1 MIRSFAFNLYF
12 YALTVLTALIGIVMV
27 PIPTPVLLRS
37 LLHRWAQAVVWGM
50 RWIGGM
56 KVEVRGREFLPK
68 KGPVLLANKHHA
80 EVDGVLLAALI
91 PGIAFVAMQ
100 ELFRIPLIGAILYRL
115 QMIRVDTCGG
125 GKERENLAQFAKRAY
140 DSGRH
145 IAIYPEGNL
154 MAPGERE
161 RYRSGIYYLSRDLG
175 LPVTPVATSV
185 GLLWNRRD
193 WRKKAGRAAIEF
205 LPPIETGLDKQTF
218 MRHLEGTIETAS
230 DKLIAEFAG
239 RPYTPSQLVLRSQG
253 QTGIGQAGSE
263 KAASA
268 PLAQR
273 LHEG

>member
-1 MIRSFAFNLYF
+1 MIRSLAFNAFF
-12 YALTVLTALIGIVMV
+12 YLGTLIAAVIGILLV
-27 PIPTPVLLRS
+27 PIPTPVLLRG
-37 LLHRWAQAVVWGM
+37 LLHQWARATVWGM

-56 KVEVRGREFLPK
+56 KVETRGLENLPTS
-68 KGPVLLANKHHA
+68 GPVLLAGKHHS
-80 EVDGVLLAALI
+80 ECDGILLAARI

-100 ELFRIPLIGAILYRL
+100 ELFRYPLIGAILYRL

-125 GKERENLAQFAKRAY
+125 GRERENLAQFSKRAY

-175 LPVTPVATSV
+175 LPVTPVATSI

-193 WRKKAGRAAIEF
+193 WWKKPGRAAIEF
-205 LPPIETGLDKQTF
+205 LPAVEPGLDKQSF
-218 MRHLEGTIETAS
+218 MRRLEEVTEGAS
-230 DKLIAEFAG
+230 DRLIAEFSG

-253 QTGIGQAGSE
+253 QAGMGAPITAPR
-263 KAASA
+263 AA
-268 PLAQR
+268 P
-273 LHEG
+273 

>member
-1 MIRSFAFNLYF
+1 MIRSTAFNLYF
-12 YALTVLTALIGIVMV
+12 YALTFLTALIGIVLV
-27 PIPTPVLLRS
+27 PIPTPVLLRG
-37 LLHRWAQAVVWGM
+37 LLHYWAKAVVWGM

-56 KVEVRGREFLPK
+56 KVEIRGRAFLPK

-80 EVDGVLLAALI
+80 EVDGILLAAEI

-100 ELFRIPLIGAILYRL
+100 ELFKLPLIGAILYRL

-161 RYRSGIYYLSRDLG
+161 RYRSGIYYMSRDLD
-175 LPVTPVATSV
+175 LPATPVATSI

-193 WRKKAGRAAIEF
+193 WRKTPGRAAIEF
-205 LPPIETGLDKQTF
+205 LAPIPTGLDKQTF
-218 MRHLEGTIETAS
+218 MRRLEDTIEEKS
-230 DKLIAEFAG
+230 DRLIAEFSG

-253 QTGIGQAGSE
+253 QTGIGQAIPE